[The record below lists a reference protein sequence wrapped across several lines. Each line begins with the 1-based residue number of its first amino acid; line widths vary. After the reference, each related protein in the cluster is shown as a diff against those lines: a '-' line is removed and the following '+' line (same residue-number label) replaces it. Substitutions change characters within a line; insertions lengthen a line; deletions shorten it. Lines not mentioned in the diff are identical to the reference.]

1 MTNFAGNAAPQSMGL
16 LKKLQSI
23 QLGGKRGSLKMKKRE
38 LIFVMRN
45 VSILIENGLSLPKAF
60 ETLVK
65 EKSLQKY
72 ATMLH
77 TIKVRVENGDAFSDA
92 LAQYPDT
99 FTDLMVS
106 QIRVGEKSGTIPQT
120 LGRLMHQLEHADN
133 LKGQIIK
140 KLTYPALL
148 VTAGTGALSF
158 MLLYVVPTFENVYKE
173 SGAKLPAVTQF
184 LIYVGQVGTSYG
196 WMILLAL
203 IALVFTTAY
212 IRKKPNGRLWMDTW
226 LLKVP
231 MIGPWFKNIAVL
243 QFVEVLGNLMDAGFT
258 VVEALKACS
267 TAVGNRC
274 IRNTITEMQDALT
287 RGERFSDELARHG
300 DLFPPVVNQLVIVGE
315 KTGTLSKTTVH
326 IRAHLRREVE
336 TYTNVMLGTI
346 EPVMTA
352 GLATAI
358 GTILLAIYL
367 PMFDMINAMNPSQ
380 GH

>member
-1 MTNFAGNAAPQSMGL
+1 MANFANNPAIQNTSL
-16 LKKLQSI
+16 LKKLQSFQI
-23 QLGGKRGSLKMKKRE
+23 GGGGKRGACKMKKRE
-38 LIFVMRN
+38 LIFVLRN

-65 EKSLQKY
+65 EKTLQKY
-72 ATMLH
+72 SNMLH
-77 TIKVRVENGDAFSDA
+77 TIKTRVENGDAFSDA
-92 LAQYPDT
+92 LAQYPET

-120 LGRLMHQLEHADN
+120 LGRLMNQLEHSDN
-133 LKGQIIK
+133 LKSQIIK

-148 VTAGTGALSF
+148 VTAGSGALSF

-184 LIYVGQVGTSYG
+184 LILVGQLDTSYG
-196 WMILLAL
+196 WMVLLGL
-203 IALVFTTAY
+203 IALVFGTAF

-226 LLKVP
+226 MLKVP

-258 VVEALKACS
+258 VVEALKAS
-267 TAVGNRC
+267 SAAVGNRC
-274 IRNTITEMQDALT
+274 IRKTIIEMQDALN

-326 IRAHLRREVE
+326 IRSHLRREVE

-367 PMFDMINAMNPSQ
+367 PMFDMINAMNP